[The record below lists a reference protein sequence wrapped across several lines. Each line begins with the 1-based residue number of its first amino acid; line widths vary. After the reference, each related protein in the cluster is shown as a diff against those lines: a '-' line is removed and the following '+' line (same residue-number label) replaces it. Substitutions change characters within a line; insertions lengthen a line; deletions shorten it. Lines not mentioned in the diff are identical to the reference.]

1 MKIENIQ
8 SNIRVFEMIPISIP
22 TPLSYHIGT
31 GILGEIKVCIT
42 NSFGQMPLLFIFIK
56 YGQTTKG

>member
-1 MKIENIQ
+1 
-8 SNIRVFEMIPISIP
+8 MIPISIP
-22 TPLSYHIGT
+22 THLSYHIGT

-56 YGQTTKG
+56 HGQTTKG